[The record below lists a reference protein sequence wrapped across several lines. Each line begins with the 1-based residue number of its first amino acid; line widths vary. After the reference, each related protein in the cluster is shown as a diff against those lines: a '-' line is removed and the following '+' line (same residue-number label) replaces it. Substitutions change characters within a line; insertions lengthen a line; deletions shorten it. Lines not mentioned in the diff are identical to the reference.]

1 MKVYV
6 YIEKEKLSGFI
17 MFVLKM
23 IIMFFDFFF

>member
-1 MKVYV
+1 MKVYG

-17 MFVLKM
+17 MFVLKI

>member
-17 MFVLKM
+17 MLVLKI

>member
-6 YIEKEKLSGFI
+6 YIEKEKLSGVI
-17 MFVLKM
+17 MFVLKI